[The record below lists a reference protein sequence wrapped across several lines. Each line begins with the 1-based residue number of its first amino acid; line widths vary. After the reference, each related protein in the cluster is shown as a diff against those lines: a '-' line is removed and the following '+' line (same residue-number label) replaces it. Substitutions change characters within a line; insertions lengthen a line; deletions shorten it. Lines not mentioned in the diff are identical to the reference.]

1 MTQPWTSLFIDTAK
15 DHNQKVRI
23 NEIFDHVYFINLDS
37 RTDRL
42 DHIQDQLHQLDIS
55 ATRVAGVKTEEIDN
69 LSTIS
74 LGQLGCLL
82 SHRFILEDARN
93 HSYKSVLI
101 LEDDIVFKSP
111 EISDLETY
119 MSNLP
124 KDWDMLY
131 LCGNNYSGLSKVTE
145 NIFRTFGT
153 LSTAAYAVNSKI
165 YDQLLSILSVES
177 PKKPIDSYY
186 LDQHPHIKAYVCVPS
201 LAFQR
206 PDFSDIEHRFV
217 DYSFLK

>member
-1 MTQPWTSLFIDTAK
+1 
-15 DHNQKVRI
+15 
-23 NEIFDHVYFINLDS
+23 
-37 RTDRL
+37 
-42 DHIQDQLHQLDIS
+42 
-55 ATRVAGVKTEEIDN
+55 
-69 LSTIS
+69 
-74 LGQLGCLL
+74 
-82 SHRFILEDARN
+82 
-93 HSYKSVLI
+93 
-101 LEDDIVFKSP
+101 
-111 EISDLETY
+111 